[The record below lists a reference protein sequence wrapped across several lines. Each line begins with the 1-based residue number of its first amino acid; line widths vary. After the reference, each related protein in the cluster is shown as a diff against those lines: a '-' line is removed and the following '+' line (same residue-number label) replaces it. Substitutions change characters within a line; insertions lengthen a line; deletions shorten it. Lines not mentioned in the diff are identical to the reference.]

1 LASFFKAISDLPLDE
16 GPILR
21 VRAPRV
27 LHDRSYREHVA
38 YDLGNP
44 ELDGIVQDL
53 VARASEHGNG
63 DLIAE
68 MLTTALKL
76 HRDGAPRGDLKLI
89 NTALKEMRY
98 SMLVFRRHD
107 EPKVTMYGSARLGE
121 GSDDYRLA
129 EDFARIMAERNWGVI
144 TGAGPGIMEAG
155 NRGAGPENSYGVN
168 IRLPFE
174 ASANQ
179 YVLPERTVNF
189 KYFFTRKLGFVKESH
204 AFALFPGGFGTLDET
219 FELLTLIQTGKSD
232 LHPIVLLEAE
242 GSGYW
247 QPMID
252 FATEVLVAKGLISP
266 LDLDLFMYTTDAVA
280 AADEICRFYANYH
293 SQRYV
298 DGTLVL
304 RMATAPSPELLER
317 LNDEF
322 SDIVVSGRI
331 EHIDATPAEVRDQDA
346 LDMDRIALHFDRRQF
361 GALRRLVDTLNET
374 VVAAREVHP
383 PSPFTSEQADREW

>member
-1 LASFFKAISDLPLDE
+1 M
-16 GPILR
+16 
-21 VRAPRV
+21 
-27 LHDRSYREHVA
+27 A
-38 YDLGNP
+38 YELGNP
-44 ELDGIVQDL
+44 ELDGIVHDL
-53 VARASEHGNG
+53 VANASDNPNG

-68 MLTTALKL
+68 VLTTALKL
-76 HRDGAPRGDLKLI
+76 HRDGAPRGDLKLV

-107 EPKVTMYGSARLGE
+107 EPKVTMYGSARLQHGTDE
-121 GSDDYRLA
+121 YRIA
-129 EDFARIMAERNWGVI
+129 EEFARTMAARHWGVI

-174 ASANQ
+174 GAANGF
-179 YVLPERTVNF
+179 VLPERTVNF

-232 LHPIVLLEAE
+232 MHPIVMMESE

-247 QPMID
+247 QPLID
-252 FATEVLVAKGLISP
+252 FVKNVLVEKGLISE
-266 LDLDLFMYTTDAVA
+266 LDLDLFSFTSDPEEA
-280 AADEICRFYANYH
+280 AEEICRFYANYH

-298 DGTLVL
+298 DGRLVL
-304 RMATAPSPELLER
+304 RVGTAPSPELLEQ

-331 EHIDATPAEVRDQDA
+331 EVIEPTPAEVRDGDA
-346 LDMDRIALHFDRRQF
+346 LDKERVSFHFDRRQF
-361 GALRRLVDTLNET
+361 GALRRLLNRLNEE
-374 VVAAREVHP
+374 VATPVEVHP
-383 PSPFTSEQADREW
+383 PSPFTDEQADREW